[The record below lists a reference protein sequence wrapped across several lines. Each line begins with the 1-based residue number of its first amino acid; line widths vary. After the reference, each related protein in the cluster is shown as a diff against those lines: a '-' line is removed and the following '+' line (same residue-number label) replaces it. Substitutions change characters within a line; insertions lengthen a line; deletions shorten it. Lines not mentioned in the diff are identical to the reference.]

1 MIKLTKWRAI
11 WIVIVLTI
19 LANVALYFFTPV
31 QPIDRNLTSLNGNVD
46 HGSYLLRLGGCVACH
61 TDVKNKGAFL
71 AGGAAIETPF
81 GSFYAPNIT
90 SHKNAGL
97 GAWTLEEFAQAMSEG
112 LSPSKAAYYPVFP
125 YSFYRS
131 MSDQDLVD
139 LWAALQATPPSEAA
153 NKPHEISFPFSIRMA
168 MKPWQK
174 LFLKTEKFEPA
185 IDRTVE
191 WNRGNYIVNGPGHC
205 GACHTPRNLLG
216 ALQTDRALG
225 GSNNG
230 PNGSSI
236 PAINLEAL
244 KKHNWTHE
252 DLLFGFQYSLKPD
265 GDVMGGTMAEVV
277 SESLEHLSGEDQ
289 SAIATYLMEN
299 N

>member
-1 MIKLTKWRAI
+1 
-11 WIVIVLTI
+11 
-19 LANVALYFFTPV
+19 
-31 QPIDRNLTSLNGNVD
+31 
-46 HGSYLLRLGGCVACH
+46 
-61 TDVKNKGAFL
+61 
-71 AGGAAIETPF
+71 
-81 GSFYAPNIT
+81 
-90 SHKNAGL
+90 
-97 GAWTLEEFAQAMSEG
+97 
-112 LSPSKAAYYPVFP
+112 
-125 YSFYRS
+125 
-131 MSDQDLVD
+131 
-139 LWAALQATPPSEAA
+139 
-153 NKPHEISFPFSIRMA
+153 MA

-244 KKHNWTHE
+244 KKT
-252 DLLFGFQYSLKPD
+252 
-265 GDVMGGTMAEVV
+265 
-277 SESLEHLSGEDQ
+277 
-289 SAIATYLMEN
+289 
-299 N
+299 